1 MFARILGAVLILAGC
16 GGFGML
22 ICFTYKKEEDMLRQL
37 IRVLEL
43 MESELR
49 FRLTPLPQL
58 CRLAGKGCYGKI
70 GQYFCQM
77 GEELDKQIAPDVR
90 SCAVAAG
97 KTIEPIPEQVDKA
110 LEILVSTLGLFDVQ
124 GQLRGLEAARSHC
137 RAALEELGQDRDMR
151 LRSYQT
157 LGLCAG
163 AALVILL
170 V

>member
-37 IRVLEL
+37 IRALEL
-43 MESELR
+43 IESELQ
-49 FRLTPLPQL
+49 FRLTPLPEL
-58 CRLAGKGCYGKI
+58 CRLAGNGCYGKI
-70 GQYFCQM
+70 GRYFRQM

-90 SCAVAAG
+90 NCAAAARN
-97 KTIEPIPEQVDKA
+97 TIEPIPELVDKA
-110 LEILVSTLGLFDVQ
+110 LVLLISTLGQFDVQ
-124 GQLRGLEAARSHC
+124 GQLRGLEATKNHC
-137 RAALEELGQDRDMR
+137 RAALEDLGQNRDMR